1 MIDLI
6 ILDFDGVILESVSA
20 KTKAFGEIFSG
31 EKPEDL
37 KKIID
42 YHLENGG
49 MPRFDKF
56 RHIYSEILNKELT
69 DEKMKELSEN
79 FEKIVKNEV
88 INSPFVSGAE
98 EFLSG
103 TLGRI
108 PLYVVSATPQD
119 EIREIVKEKGINR
132 YFNGVF
138 GSPETKASHIR
149 KILEDT
155 GVKPENVV
163 FIGDAKNDWKAA
175 VENKVRF
182 IGRVCDQIPD
192 TISGLPDVETIVEDL
207 KDFEMYVKAYMP

>member
-20 KTKAFGEIFSG
+20 KTKAFSEVFSG

-56 RHIYSEILNKELT
+56 RHIYAEILNKELT
-69 DEKMKELSEN
+69 DEKIKELSEN
-79 FEKIVKNEV
+79 FEKIVKHEV

-103 TLGRI
+103 ILGKV

-119 EIREIVKEKGINR
+119 EIREIVKEKGINS
-132 YFNGVF
+132 YFKGVF

-155 GVKPENVV
+155 GVKPENAV

>member
-20 KTKAFGEIFSG
+20 KTKAFSELFSG
-31 EKPEDL
+31 EEPEDL
-37 KKIID
+37 SKIIN

-49 MPRFDKF
+49 MSRFNKF
-56 RHIYSEILNKELT
+56 RHIYSEILDRELT
-69 DEKMKELSEN
+69 EDKMRELSEN
-79 FEKIVKNEV
+79 FEDIVKNEV

-103 TLGRI
+103 FFSKI

-119 EIREIVKEKGINR
+119 EIRDIVKEKGIKG
-132 YFNGVF
+132 YFRGVF
-138 GSPETKASHIR
+138 GSPETKASHIK

-175 VENKVRF
+175 AENRIRF
-182 IGRVCDQIPD
+182 IGRVCDKIPD
-192 TISGLPDVETIVEDL
+192 TITGLPDVETVVEDL
-207 KDFEMYVKAYMP
+207 KDFEMYVKAYML

>member
-20 KTKAFGEIFSG
+20 KTKAFSEIFSG

-56 RHIYSEILNKELT
+56 RHIYAEILNKELT
-69 DEKMKELSEN
+69 DEKIKELSEN
-79 FEKIVKNEV
+79 FEKIVKHEV

-103 TLGRI
+103 ILGKV

-119 EIREIVKEKGINR
+119 EIREIIKEKGINR

-155 GVKPENVV
+155 GVKPENAV

-207 KDFEMYVKAYMP
+207 KDFEMYVKAYML